1 LKQGFLVS
9 VEKIREWWDYAV
21 SLAIGMKITLIHLF
35 RPNFTFYYPE
45 QEREIPDYFRGK
57 HVLDFD
63 ENGEHL
69 CISCKACE
77 RICPDRLILISFVKN
92 PETKKLELTGF
103 LLDNSRCSFCG
114 LCEDVCPTGAIR
126 HTDEFAY
133 SVEDRG
139 ELILDLLKEYR
150 ERSAPL
156 REKRLRERQM
166 GHQSASI
173 SVGATEIHQA
183 SVEAQK

>member
-9 VEKIREWWDYAV
+9 VEKIGEWWDYAV